1 MGSNVP
7 RMMWQLLEPLHAVT
21 YFAPEAR
28 SAADAAGM
36 RGFWMGYFATRAAP
50 LGAVGPEV
58 VTAAFHGFPPARVA
72 RALPD
77 AWGFAPPESV
87 LRARLDGA
95 GAALRR
101 LLADAAGS
109 TEGTGP
115 LPGSS
120 EGAGSPPNA
129 PEKAGP
135 PADVPE
141 KVGPL
146 PDVLEEASSLAW
158 EAARRADTAG
168 RVLAAANQ
176 ALPEPAEPYLRLW
189 QAATTLREHR
199 GDGHVAVLVAC
210 GVSPVEAHLLKI
222 AAAETGADGLRLA
235 RKWDEAEWD
244 AALGSLRARGWLD
257 GAGRLTGEGGRER
270 DRIERL
276 TDEAAAGPWRA
287 LGEESTA
294 ALARLLWPLANA
306 VMESGV
312 FPVPNPVG
320 MPWPPEPVDGL
331 TGGPVTP

>member
-77 AWGFAPPESV
+77 AWGFASPEAV

-101 LLADAAGS
+101 LLAGAAA
-109 TEGTGP
+109 
-115 LPGSS
+115 PGSP
-120 EGAGSPPNA
+120 EGAGSLPDA
-129 PEKAGP
+129 PEKAGS

-141 KVGPL
+141 KAGPL
-146 PDVLEEASSLAW
+146 PDVLEEAGSLAW

-257 GAGRLTGEGGRER
+257 GAGRLTGEGARER

-294 ALARLLWPLANA
+294 TLARLLWPLANA

-320 MPWPPEPVDGL
+320 MPWPPEPVDDL

>member
-1 MGSNVP
+1 MDPNVP
-7 RMMWQLLEPLHAVT
+7 RLMWQLLEPLHAVT

-28 SAADAAGM
+28 AAADAAGL

-77 AWGFAPPESV
+77 AWGFASPDAV
-87 LRARLDGA
+87 LRARMDGA

-101 LLADAAGS
+101 LLTDATAPGAPEPPDAV
-109 TEGTGP
+109 EG
-115 LPGSS
+115 PGGG
-120 EGAGSPPNA
+120 EEPGAPRAGSPPD
-129 PEKAGP
+129 G
-135 PADVPE
+135 
-141 KVGPL
+141 
-146 PDVLEEASSLAW
+146 LEEAGSLAW

-176 ALPEPAEPYLRLW
+176 AVPEPEDPYLRLW

-199 GDGHVAVLVAC
+199 GDGHVAVLVAG

-222 AAAETGADGLRLA
+222 AATEADADGLRLA

-257 GAGRLTGEGGRER
+257 GGGRLTGEGARER

-287 LGEESTA
+287 LGGESTS
-294 ALARLLWPLANA
+294 ALARLLWPLASA
-306 VMESGV
+306 VMGSGT

-331 TGGPVTP
+331 TGGPADDRAP

>member
-1 MGSNVP
+1 MGSNAP

-77 AWGFAPPESV
+77 AWGFAPPEAV
-87 LRARLDGA
+87 LRARLGGA

-101 LLADAAGS
+101 LLADAAA
-109 TEGTGP
+109 
-115 LPGSS
+115 PGSS
-120 EGAGSPPNA
+120 EGAGSLPDA

-141 KVGPL
+141 KADPL
-146 PDVLEEASSLAW
+146 PDVLEEAGSLAW

-244 AALGSLRARGWLD
+244 AALGSLRARRWLD
-257 GAGRLTGEGGRER
+257 GAGRLTGEGARER

-287 LGEESTA
+287 LGEEATVR
-294 ALARLLWPLANA
+294 LARLLWPLANA